1 MKRGTVLTKT
11 PFSSI
16 LNSQT
21 NREDGQA
28 LVEYMLILGLV
39 AIVCVASVQ
48 AIGVGVNNA
57 LNAVI
62 GSL

>member
-1 MKRGTVLTKT
+1 MITNT
-11 PFSSI
+11 PFSSF

-39 AIVCVASVQ
+39 AIVCVASVE